1 MQSGAIIG
9 CHGFPNAKLKFMVC
23 QKEIHGCA
31 TIKISH
37 TDLKS
42 GASPNEKLVWC
53 QCITLFSFSFS
64 CCASAP
70 NSTFYGSKPNDFFF
84 LLKKKWVTVKIKKKK
99 LKLLVFDTTREKK
112 MFKNVLV

>member
-37 TDLKS
+37 TDLKNWC
-42 GASPNEKLVWC
+42 GANLKNKIC
-53 QCITLFSFSFS
+53 QPL
-64 CCASAP
+64 
-70 NSTFYGSKPNDFFF
+70 
-84 LLKKKWVTVKIKKKK
+84 VKIMC
-99 LKLLVFDTTREKK
+99 LFNDS
-112 MFKNVLV
+112 FKFPYYRHYYYYYYYYYE